1 MHLHYT
7 LSVDHMIYKRPM
19 TPMTFLVQNKS
30 VFAKIKQQ
38 LSFFVGGSLSPLPP
52 IQRTLS

>member
-38 LSFFVGGSLSPLPP
+38 LSFFVGGSLSPLQP